1 MNKPPLMD
9 KATLNP
15 EEAAV
20 FYNLSRRKLFRL
32 LQKQNLP
39 FIMYYGKRKLIKK
52 EEFEDYLR
60 RRPGMREEL
69 KRGSPVNNRWGHR
82 SAETRST
89 TEQTKPTVEA
99 GTAVEGGEMNVIS

>member
-1 MNKPPLMD
+1 MNKPPLKD

-52 EEFEDYLR
+52 EEFE
-60 RRPGMREEL
+60 
-69 KRGSPVNNRWGHR
+69 
-82 SAETRST
+82 A
-89 TEQTKPTVEA
+89 
-99 GTAVEGGEMNVIS
+99 

>member
-1 MNKPPLMD
+1 MNMKWW
-9 KATLNP
+9 KAAGIRSLKTFCQT
-15 EEAAV
+15 A
-20 FYNLSRRKLFRL
+20 
-32 LQKQNLP
+32 
-39 FIMYYGKRKLIKK
+39 IMYYGKRKLIKK